1 MRVATKVDTPLIGFS
16 PRATA
21 LTLYLSLNF
30 DDYTDTL
37 ARLGKHKIG
46 KGCLYVK
53 RLSDVDMTALTE
65 LITDSVAAARQHDR
79 LSHSPTGR
87 NRPSVFGRLPED
99 GRIAWCEVIVRQ
111 RGPTHSIESK
121 PPHGVAL
128 ATPADEK
135 PLTTVLRQNVRLNCP
150 HRLRTVPIHVVQRHD
165 STLFETL
172 LDGLPVRARIR
183 QNPAVTANPHAATEL
198 GDLAT
203 TLLVHRHRAV
213 SPALLAHPAQTEL
226 SPIAVKANAIETAC
240 GTVKFTGGSVARPT
254 SRYPPPGP
262 ERASIAAP
270 DIISVS
276 ISLLIV
282 RVVTPNSSDNRE
294 HVVPRSPMS
303 PKFLDE
309 SMQSRSSIH
318 VHQCLRFRYQ
328 TVT

>member
-1 MRVATKVDTPLIGFS
+1 M
-16 PRATA
+16 
-21 LTLYLSLNF
+21 
-30 DDYTDTL
+30 
-37 ARLGKHKIG
+37 
-46 KGCLYVK
+46 
-53 RLSDVDMTALTE
+53 
-65 LITDSVAAARQHDR
+65 
-79 LSHSPTGR
+79 SHSPTGR

-203 TLLVHRHRAV
+203 TLLVHHIEQFRQRC
-213 SPALLAHPAQTEL
+213 
-226 SPIAVKANAIETAC
+226 SPIRRK
-240 GTVKFTGGSVARPT
+240 R
-254 SRYPPPGP
+254 
-262 ERASIAAP
+262 SITHRRQSQRDRNCLRNSEIHRRQRGATHE
-270 DIISVS
+270 SVS
-276 ISLLIV
+276 TSG
-282 RVVTPNSSDNRE
+282 T
-294 HVVPRSPMS
+294 
-303 PKFLDE
+303 
-309 SMQSRSSIH
+309 
-318 VHQCLRFRYQ
+318 
-328 TVT
+328 